1 MRIPFIA
8 GNWKMN
14 MSGRDAVEF
23 AEKFKA
29 LYQGTDVRTAICAPY
44 VHLELLVEAFDETDI
59 KVGAENVHWEDS
71 GAYTGEV
78 SAPMLEEI
86 GIDYCI
92 VGHSERRQ
100 YFNETDETVNL
111 KLKKLFSTSI
121 TPILC
126 VGEKLEEREAGR
138 EEEVVGGQI
147 RKDLDG
153 LTPEQVRKLVVAY
166 EPIWAIGTGKTA
178 TPEQANEM
186 CGFIRDT
193 ISDICGEDTADE
205 VIIQYGGSMNPDNA
219 TELMNQPEIDGGL
232 IGGAS
237 LDAEKFMKVID
248 F

>member
-1 MRIPFIA
+1 
-8 GNWKMN
+8 
-14 MSGRDAVEF
+14 MSGRDAVDF

-44 VHLELLVEAFDETDI
+44 VHLELLVEAFDDTDI

-147 RKDLDG
+147 RKDLAG
-153 LTPEQVRKLVVAY
+153 LTPEQVQKLVVAY

>member
-14 MSGRDAVEF
+14 MSGRDAVDF

-44 VHLELLVEAFDETDI
+44 VHLELLVEAFDDTDI

-147 RKDLDG
+147 RKDLAG
-153 LTPEQVRKLVVAY
+153 LTPEQVQKLVVAY

>member
-153 LTPEQVRKLVVAY
+153 LTPEQVQKLVVAY

>member
-23 AEKFKA
+23 AEQFKA
-29 LYQGTDVRTAICAPY
+29 LYKNTDVRTAICAPY
-44 VHLELLVEAFDETDI
+44 VHLELLVEAFDGTDI
-59 KVGAENVHWEDS
+59 KVGAENAHWEDS

-78 SAPMLEEI
+78 SVPMLEEI
-86 GIDYCI
+86 GVDYCI
-92 VGHSERRQ
+92 IGHSERRQ

-111 KLKKLFSTSI
+111 KLKKLFTSSI
-121 TPILC
+121 LPILC
-126 VGEKLEEREAGR
+126 VGEVLEEREAGK
-138 EEEVVGGQI
+138 EKEIVGGQLK
-147 RKDLDG
+147 KDLEG
-153 LTPEQVRKLVVAY
+153 LTADNVRKLVIAY
-166 EPIWAIGTGKTA
+166 EPVWAIGTGKTA

-186 CGFIRDT
+186 CGFIRDVIT
-193 ISDICGEDTADE
+193 DLYDEDVADE
-205 VIIQYGGSMNPDNA
+205 VIIQYGGSMNPENA

-237 LDAEKFMKVID
+237 LSAEKFMKVID

>member
-14 MSGRDAVEF
+14 MSGRDAVDF

-153 LTPEQVRKLVVAY
+153 LTPEQVQKLVVAY

>member
-14 MSGRDAVEF
+14 MSGRDAVDF

-29 LYQGTDVRTAICAPY
+29 LYQWTDVRTAICAPY
-44 VHLELLVEAFDETDI
+44 VHLELLVEAFDDTDI

-153 LTPEQVRKLVVAY
+153 LTPEQVQKLVVAY